1 MPFCCKLELFCNI
14 WVQKLDVH
22 RFTETPCLAMSWAS
36 PRVSYW
42 GGGGA
47 RADQL
52 CICIQS
58 IVTFDYLT
66 LASVGGLV
74 QTPMSFSG
82 MATEPLGGLR

>member
-1 MPFCCKLELFCNI
+1 MQVGIILQHLGAKAGRSSI
-14 WVQKLDVH
+14 YRD
-22 RFTETPCLAMSWAS
+22 AMS
-36 PRVSYW
+36 RHVMGVTTGLVL

-66 LASVGGLV
+66 IASVGGLV